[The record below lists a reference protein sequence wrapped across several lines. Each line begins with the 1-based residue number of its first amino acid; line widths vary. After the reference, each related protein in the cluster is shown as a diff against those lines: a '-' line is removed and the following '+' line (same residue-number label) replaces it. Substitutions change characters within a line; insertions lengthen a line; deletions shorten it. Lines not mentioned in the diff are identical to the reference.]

1 MLNYLTNETIKKNV
15 FVVVETKLLLL
26 MASSVLTFHGSTTA
40 QQTFF
45 ELLYLCVKYEQKPKI
60 KGVEKCRWLRDL
72 VYALSPNQAMWTIL
86 HTENEYINYS
96 AGNCAW

>member
-26 MASSVLTFHGSTTA
+26 MASPGVLTFHGSTTA

-45 ELLYLCVKYEQKPKI
+45 ELLYIFVRKI
-60 KGVEKCRWLRDL
+60 
-72 VYALSPNQAMWTIL
+72 
-86 HTENEYINYS
+86 
-96 AGNCAW
+96 